1 MAFKK
6 YKETGPIIQKKCSFS
21 TEFFFNAGSFL
32 KTDYIP

>member
-6 YKETGPIIQKKCSFS
+6 YKETGPIIQKCSFF
-21 TEFFFNAGSFL
+21 TEFFINAGSFL